1 MWGFWILKSG
11 LERNPSFC
19 NQFRLTANTLQ
30 SLVIGNCLDICLEY
44 RQQKTVCFAFSSA
57 AVSTETEDSKLHRC
71 MHCSF
76 KSKTFSNLKRH
87 LTSHTDERAFA
98 CTMCNL
104 RFKQKIHL
112 QKHINYIHLV
122 SVTIVLKIL
131 RTGKFIIKC
140 KSTVENHP
148 GEKIVNPK
156 HFQVIFPL
164 SRERQL
170 QLS

>member
-1 MWGFWILKSG
+1 MF
-11 LERNPSFC
+11 
-19 NQFRLTANTLQ
+19 NT
-30 SLVIGNCLDICLEY
+30 
-44 RQQKTVCFAFSSA
+44 FSSV
-57 AVSTETEDSKLHRC
+57 AVSTEKEDSKLHRC

-98 CTMCNL
+98 CSMCNL

-122 SVTIVLKIL
+122 SVNIVLKIL

-148 GEKIVNPK
+148 GEKIVNSK
-156 HFQVIFPL
+156 HYPERDNCSFHNIQHLF
-164 SRERQL
+164 SRRR
-170 QLS
+170 SRNFRF